1 MRLPTQPSELLLS
14 VGRDYCDSKAGEVVE
29 QGL

>member
-1 MRLPTQPSELLLS
+1 MKLPTQQSELLLS
-14 VGRDYCDSKAGEVVE
+14 VGCDYSDSTAGEVVE